1 MKQIPKQKELFV
13 LKSFLSS
20 WLKSSYCQ
28 VNFGGKILVHISAN
42 MKLIEAP
49 SASAGKSKA
58 QIDGD
63 EGSSLGNHYE
73 IVIWKAGDLG

>member
-1 MKQIPKQKELFV
+1 
-13 LKSFLSS
+13 
-20 WLKSSYCQ
+20 
-28 VNFGGKILVHISAN
+28 